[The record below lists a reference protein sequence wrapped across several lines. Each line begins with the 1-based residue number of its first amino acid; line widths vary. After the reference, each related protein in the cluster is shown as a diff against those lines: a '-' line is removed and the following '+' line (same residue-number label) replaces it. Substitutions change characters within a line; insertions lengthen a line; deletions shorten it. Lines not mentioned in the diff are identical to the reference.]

1 MAIEFTDFDVWT
13 FRKDDADKWHWQR
26 LSPDGEILIAAAMA
40 FGTMEECMDDAR
52 RRGYKGTD
60 TSESENLLSAGQT
73 HVRK

>member
-1 MAIEFTDFDVWT
+1 MPIEFTDFDVWT

-52 RRGYKGTD
+52 RRGYKGAD
-60 TSESENLLSAGQT
+60 AGTSESENLLSAG
-73 HVRK
+73 KS